1 MDSIKEDWVD
11 VQRGVEWDKW
21 ECMEAK
27 QIEKETSEDQ
37 IGVSTMDTTCNLPI
51 GGDKKVLERKRPA
64 EQKTESTSIQYWHCV
79 RKTWVVKRSIAH

>member
-1 MDSIKEDWVD
+1 
-11 VQRGVEWDKW
+11 
-21 ECMEAK
+21 MEAK

-64 EQKTESTSIQYWHCV
+64 EQKTESTSIQF
-79 RKTWVVKRSIAH
+79 